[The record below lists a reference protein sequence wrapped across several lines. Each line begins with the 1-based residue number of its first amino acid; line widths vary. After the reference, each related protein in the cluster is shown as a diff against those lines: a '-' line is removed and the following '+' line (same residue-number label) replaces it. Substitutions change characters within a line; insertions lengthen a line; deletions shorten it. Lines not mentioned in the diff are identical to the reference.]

1 MTCLSGRRR
10 SRPLQ
15 DDSSAPAKRPRTKSS
30 DQSLF
35 GGIVEDCRIHI
46 FSFLEENDLSSV
58 EQVNHQCRDD
68 SKHSSLSQSRTAII
82 ECHHDSLE
90 LLIKKLVQMQT
101 TGKFSSCRFHKIE
114 VKIFNPKHLRNVL
127 MEQIKSLVGSVRLT
141 DVTSLYISTAIK
153 PSLEPDLQLQAK
165 ATATVSST
173 TAFQAKANVL
183 KALCLLLPN
192 LRHVNLSNLSV
203 GRAML
208 DDLSSRCRHLESIT
222 SRCNLVFLR
231 GPKFSLPF
239 LKELLVDDSLFVRY
253 DSWYDEPIAGEPVIF
268 KYCNRSLE
276 RVSIKNVLCR
286 HDYKLEGPLS
296 QGTLMRFVRDT
307 PNLKW
312 FRSDLTP
319 DNIAVLQAE
328 RPEVT
333 FAS

>member
-1 MTCLSGRRR
+1 MTSLSGQRRR
-10 SRPLQ
+10 RPLQ
-15 DDSSAPAKRPRTKSS
+15 DDSSAPAKRPRATSS
-30 DQSLF
+30 KKSLF
-35 GGIVEDCRIHI
+35 GCILEDCRIHLL
-46 FSFLEENDLSSV
+46 SFLDENDLSSV
-58 EQVNHQCRDD
+58 AQVNRQFRDD
-68 SKHSSLSQSRTAII
+68 SKHSSLSQSRTVII
-82 ECHHDSLE
+82 ECHDSVE
-90 LLIKKLVQMQT
+90 LLIAKLLQMQT
-101 TGKFSSCRFHKIE
+101 TGKFSRFQQIE
-114 VKIFNPKHLRNVL
+114 VQISNPKHLRNL
-127 MEQIKSLVGSVRLT
+127 LLEQIKSLVGNVRLT

-153 PSLEPDLQLQAK
+153 PSLEQDLQAK
-165 ATATVSST
+165 ATITAPT
-173 TAFQAKANVL
+173 TFQSKGNVL

-192 LRHVNLSNLSV
+192 LRHVNLTNLSV

-208 DDLSSRCRHLESIT
+208 DNLSSRCRHLESIT

-231 GPKFSLPF
+231 GPKFSLPL

-253 DSWYDEPIAGEPVIF
+253 DSWCDEPMAEDPVIF
-268 KYCNRSLE
+268 KYCNRILE

-286 HDYKLEGPLS
+286 NDYKREGPLT

-319 DNIAVLQAE
+319 DNTAVLQAE